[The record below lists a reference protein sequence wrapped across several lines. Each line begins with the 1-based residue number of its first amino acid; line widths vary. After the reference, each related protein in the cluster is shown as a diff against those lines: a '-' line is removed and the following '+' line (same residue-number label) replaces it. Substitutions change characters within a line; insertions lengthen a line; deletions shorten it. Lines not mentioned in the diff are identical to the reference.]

1 MKKIL
6 VPVTSMVLL
15 FVLSSQ
21 QLFAQ
26 VTSGGRIHG
35 TVLNNGAPASDV
47 QVMFTNVDTNRQ
59 FKTKTDKRGEYIFAG
74 LPGASYK
81 VEITNDKKEALYT
94 NPRISIPAID
104 EFTLPPIDLSKPEA
118 SGGFAGISPA
128 PAAPPAKKLTKEEIA
143 KIKAENDK
151 LSGLNSL
158 IIKYQSA
165 RQAQNFKEAEDAL
178 KQLLAAVPDT
188 SRWEFYQALGETQVK
203 AGDYQDAT
211 QTFEKGIQVAQQ
223 FVSGSLP
230 PDTKVPSADPAKAKT
245 GIGQM
250 LTSEGN
256 AWFNLKNPDKAAE
269 LYGKAAEMSP
279 TPAVAYYNLCA
290 IQFNNNNLT
299 AAAAACEKSIA
310 ADPSMA
316 NAWFIKGSVL
326 YKNGKTENGK
336 YVAPQ
341 GTAEALNKYME
352 LAPNG
357 EHAAE
362 VKTMLQ
368 IMDK

>member
-1 MKKIL
+1 MRKFPI
-6 VPVTSMVLL
+6 PVTLTVLL
-15 FVLSSQ
+15 FALSSQ
-21 QLFAQ
+21 QLCAQ
-26 VTSGGRIHG
+26 FVSGGRIHG
-35 TVLNNGAPASDV
+35 TVLNNGAPASDL
-47 QVMFTNVDTNRQ
+47 QIIFTNVDTNRQ
-59 FKTKTDKRGEYIFAG
+59 FKNKTDKRGEYVFVG
-74 LPGASYK
+74 MPGGGYK
-81 VEITNDKKEALYT
+81 VEITDDKKETLYT
-94 NPRISIPAID
+94 NLQISVPAID
-104 EFTLPPIDLSKPEA
+104 EFTFPPIDLSKPEA
-118 SGGFAGISPA
+118 SGGFAGKTPAPA
-128 PAAPPAKKLTKEEIA
+128 PAAKKLSKEEIA
-143 KIKAENDK
+143 KIKAENEK
-151 LSGLNSL
+151 LNSLNSL
-158 IIKYQSA
+158 IIKFQGA
-165 RQAQNFKEAEDAL
+165 RQAQNWKEAEDAL
-178 KQLLAAVPDT
+178 KQVLAAVPDT
-188 SRWEFYQALGETQVK
+188 SRWEFFQALGETQSK
-203 AGDYQDAT
+203 AGDFQDAT

-230 PDTKVPSADPAKAKT
+230 PDPKVPSADPAKAKT

-299 AAAAACEKSIA
+299 AAVAACEKSIA

-316 NAWFIKGSVL
+316 NPWFIKGSVL
-326 YKNGKTENGK
+326 YKGGKTENGK

-341 GTAEALNKYME
+341 GTAEALNKYLE

-362 VKTMLQ
+362 AKTLLQ
-368 IMDK
+368 IMGK

>member
-1 MKKIL
+1 MRKFR
-6 VPVTSMVLL
+6 VPVTLMVLL
-15 FVLSSQ
+15 FALSSQ

-26 VTSGGRIHG
+26 VISGGSIRG
-35 TVLNNGAPASDV
+35 SVLNNGAPVSDV
-47 QVMFTNVDTNRQ
+47 QVIFTNVDTNRQ
-59 FKTKTDKRGEYIFAG
+59 FKTKTDKRGEYIFAVM
-74 LPGASYK
+74 PGADYK

-94 NPRISIPAID
+94 NLHVSIQAVD
-104 EFTLPPIDLSKPEA
+104 TSTVPPIDLSKPEA
-118 SGGFAGISPA
+118 SGGFAGTA
-128 PAAPPAKKLTKEEIA
+128 PAPPAKKLSKEEIA
-143 KIKAENDK
+143 KIKAENEK
-151 LSGLNSL
+151 LNSLNSL
-158 IIKYQSA
+158 ITKFQSA
-165 RQAQNFKEAEDAL
+165 RQAQNWKEAEDAL
-178 KQLLAAVPDT
+178 KQVLAAVPDT

-211 QTFEKGIQVAQQ
+211 QTFEKGVQVAQQ

-230 PDTKVPSADPAKAKT
+230 PDPKVPSADPAKAKT

-279 TPAVAYYNLCA
+279 TPAVASYNLCA
-290 IQFNNNNLT
+290 IQFNHDNLT
-299 AAAAACEKSIA
+299 AAIAACEKSIA

-316 NAWFIKGSVL
+316 NPWFIKGSVL
-326 YKNGKTENGK
+326 YKGGKTENGK

-341 GTAEALNKYME
+341 GTAEALNKYLE

-368 IMDK
+368 IMGK

>member
-1 MKKIL
+1 
-6 VPVTSMVLL
+6 MVLL
-15 FVLSSQ
+15 FALCSQ

-26 VTSGGRIHG
+26 VISGGSISG
-35 TVLNNGAPASDV
+35 TVMNNGAPVSDV

-59 FKTKTDKRGEYIFAG
+59 FKTKTDKRGEYIFAVM
-74 LPGASYK
+74 PGADYK
-81 VEITNDKKEALYT
+81 VEITNDKKEVLYT
-94 NPRISIPAID
+94 NLHVSIQAVD
-104 EFTLPPIDLSKPEA
+104 TSTVPPIDLSKPEA
-118 SGGFAGISPA
+118 SGGFAGTA
-128 PAAPPAKKLTKEEIA
+128 PAPPAKKLTKEEIA

-151 LSGLNSL
+151 LVSLNSL
-158 IIKYQSA
+158 IVKYQSA

-178 KQLLAAVPDT
+178 KQLLAAVPGT

-230 PDTKVPSADPAKAKT
+230 PDPKAPSSDPVKAKA

-256 AWFNLKNPDKAAE
+256 AWYNLKNPDKAAE
-269 LYGKAAEMSP
+269 LYGKAAELSP

-290 IQFNNNNLT
+290 IQFNHDNLT
-299 AAAAACEKSIA
+299 AAVAACEKSIA

-316 NAWFIKGSVL
+316 NPWFIKGSVL

-336 YVAPQ
+336 FVTPQ
-341 GTAEALNKYME
+341 GTAEALNKYLE

-362 VKTMLQ
+362 VKAMLQ
-368 IMDK
+368 VMGGK

>member
-1 MKKIL
+1 MRKFRI
-6 VPVTSMVLL
+6 PVTLMVLL
-15 FVLSSQ
+15 FALSSQ
-21 QLFAQ
+21 QLCAQ
-26 VTSGGRIHG
+26 FVSGGRIHG
-35 TVLNNGAPASDV
+35 TVLNNGAPASDL
-47 QVMFTNVDTNRQ
+47 QIMFTNVDTNRQ
-59 FKTKTDKRGEYIFAG
+59 FKNKTDKRGEYVFVG
-74 LPGASYK
+74 MPGGGYK
-81 VEITNDKKEALYT
+81 VEITDDKKEALYT
-94 NPRISIPAID
+94 NLHVSIPAID

-118 SGGFAGISPA
+118 SGGFAGKTPE
-128 PAAPPAKKLTKEEIA
+128 PPAKKLSKEEIA

-158 IIKYQSA
+158 IVKYQSA
-165 RQAQNFKEAEDAL
+165 RQAQNFKEAEEAL
-178 KQLLAAVPDT
+178 KQLLAAVPGT

-203 AGDYQDAT
+203 AGDFQDAT

-230 PDTKVPSADPAKAKT
+230 PDPKVPSADPAKAKT

-290 IQFNNNNLT
+290 IQFNHDNLT

-316 NAWFIKGSVL
+316 NPWFIKGSVL
-326 YKNGKTENGK
+326 YKGGKTENGK
-336 YVAPQ
+336 YVATQ
-341 GTAEALNKYME
+341 GTAEALNKYLE

-362 VKTMLQ
+362 AKTLLQ
-368 IMDK
+368 IMGK